1 MKKIKV
7 LLPSIALAVVLMFSI
22 TIGVYAAT
30 SVSFSVTSTIS
41 FSSPDIS
48 AIIKCYV
55 GDVSDANLKH
65 TWDNVTTNGKT
76 EDWTLPADIFNSVDA
91 NGDYNPVTINFVIA
105 NHTGMPVYTYFAKTT
120 KDNSGNITASDK
132 VTTATI
138 DGNLKDGD
146 TVVNPGLLTIAFDDE
161 KTLTETVGNS
171 VTLSMTLTMKNVA
184 KADTVTISGYDVYLS
199 KFSTK

>member
-41 FSSPDIS
+41 FSSPDID
-48 AIIKCYV
+48 AIIKCYI
-55 GDVSDANLKH
+55 GDVSETNLKH
-65 TWDNVTTNGKT
+65 TWDSVTTGGKT
-76 EDWTLPADIFNSVDA
+76 EDWTLPANIFTSVDA

-105 NHTGMPVYTYFAKTT
+105 NHTGIPVYAYFAKTT
-120 KDNSGNITASDK
+120 KDNSGNITSSEK
-132 VTTATI
+132 VTSATLDGDLR
-138 DGNLKDGD
+138 DGN

-161 KTLTETVGNS
+161 KALTETVGNR

-184 KADTVTISGYDVYLS
+184 KADTVTISGYDVCLS
-199 KFSTK
+199 KSSTK

>member
-30 SVSFSVTSTIS
+30 NVSFSVTSTIS

-48 AIIKCYV
+48 AIIKCYI
-55 GDVSDANLKH
+55 GDVSEANLKH
-65 TWDNVTTNGKT
+65 TWDNVATNGKT
-76 EDWTLPADIFNSVDA
+76 EDWTLPANIFTSVDA

-105 NHTGMPVYTYFAKTT
+105 NHTGIPVYTYFAKTT
-120 KDNSGNITASDK
+120 KDNSGNITASEK
-132 VTTATI
+132 VTSATL
-138 DGNLKDGD
+138 DGNLRDGN

-161 KTLTETVGNS
+161 KALKWQLGIDS
-171 VTLSMTLTMKNVA
+171 LVA
-184 KADTVTISGYDVYLS
+184 
-199 KFSTK
+199 